1 VGDAPSAHALARLVD
16 ALSAEGIRF
25 QFAGMTAA
33 ILQGA
38 PATTLDIDFW
48 LEWFERQCVKSLKIA
63 KQLGAEI
70 LVRTVIALEDDT
82 LVNLLYRMD
91 GLTGA
96 ERTSPLIGF
105 RLQRLL
111 PNRSPSI

>member
-1 VGDAPSAHALARLVD
+1 
-16 ALSAEGIRF
+16 
-25 QFAGMTAA
+25 MTAA

-91 GLTGA
+91 GLAGA